1 MLAAEYLTP
10 CLELSRSMKHSVD
23 QASAKPERG
32 YQGPVYR
39 YFVKCQD
46 LLKVVGHINAD
57 DQCPVFPDDHVP

>member
-1 MLAAEYLTP
+1 
-10 CLELSRSMKHSVD
+10 MKHSVD